1 MCTAITM
8 SVRAMDEKDRRLVEY
23 LVRDARMPYKRL
35 GELVG
40 LSEGAVRKRVKRLR
54 ELGLLR
60 FTAIVDDKSMVKAI
74 TMINVDP
81 GTPTP
86 AVAETLSKL
95 EGVLEVHEVTGN
107 FDAVAI
113 ILARDMASL
122 NRCIDSIRRIRGIRS
137 TNTCIVLRSVQ
148 SSLPNKR

>member
-1 MCTAITM
+1 M
-8 SVRAMDEKDRRLVEY
+8 SVRSMDEKDRKLIEY
-23 LVRDARMPYKRL
+23 LARDARMPYKRL
-35 GELVG
+35 GELIG

-54 ELGLLR
+54 EQGLLR
-60 FTAIVDDKSMVKAI
+60 FTVVVDDKSMVKAV

-95 EGVLEVHEVTGN
+95 EGILEVHEVTGN

-122 NRCIDSIRRIRGIRS
+122 NRCIDSIRRIKGIKS

-148 SSLPNKR
+148 SSLPSKRGP

>member
-1 MCTAITM
+1 M

-86 AVAETLSKL
+86 SVA
-95 EGVLEVHEVTGN
+95 
-107 FDAVAI
+107 
-113 ILARDMASL
+113 
-122 NRCIDSIRRIRGIRS
+122 
-137 TNTCIVLRSVQ
+137 
-148 SSLPNKR
+148 

>member
-1 MCTAITM
+1 M
-8 SVRAMDEKDRRLVEY
+8 SVRGLDEKDRKLIEY
-23 LVRDARMPYKRL
+23 LARDARTPYKRL

-54 ELGLLR
+54 EQGLLR
-60 FTAIVDDKSMVKAI
+60 FTVIVDDKSMVKAV

-107 FDAVAI
+107 FDAVAV

-122 NRCIDSIRRIRGIRS
+122 NKCIDSIRRIKGIRS

-148 SSLPNKR
+148 SSPPGKRQ